1 MLALIFSGFTA
12 STSVKGTDTQAYFS
26 LPTLLYSVSSASA
39 LILPLLFILTLIALL
54 SFAIR
59 QNNVGF
65 LFLSI
70 SVVLYMLFLIAFSQE
85 TSNYYVYNALSAQ
98 LKEAGVKSFKKRD
111 VVITLAPNAMC
122 YISLVLGI
130 ALAALSLPRLNNRQI
145 RSGLWKEL
153 EPYAFI
159 APHLLLFIIFFIIPA
174 VYGIYAAFTKWDI
187 FNTPSFVGLANFKT
201 LFFDSENT
209 YYDQLRN
216 GLSNTF
222 LFVLLSVPGCIILPL
237 LLALALRHK
246 FRGNK
251 FYQGLFYLPA
261 LMSASSVMLAWEYFF
276 KKSYGMMNNLF
287 GSTANW
293 FMPPYSWAMIVIITI
308 WWFTGGNM
316 VIYQSALAGIPQDH
330 YEAASIDG
338 ANGWQKF
345 WYITLPGMRY
355 PLSYTLTTT
364 IVAQF
369 NVYAQV
375 DILLGFENS
384 GANAVLLM
392 YIRDIAFT
400 QRIAGMAS
408 SMALI
413 LGLCIALATF
423 VQVRVMRESN

>member
-1 MLALIFSGFTA
+1 M
-12 STSVKGTDTQAYFS
+12 V
-26 LPTLLYSVSSASA
+26 
-39 LILPLLFILTLIALL
+39 
-54 SFAIR
+54 
-59 QNNVGF
+59 
-65 LFLSI
+65 
-70 SVVLYMLFLIAFSQE
+70 
-85 TSNYYVYNALSAQ
+85 
-98 LKEAGVKSFKKRD
+98 
-111 VVITLAPNAMC
+111 
-122 YISLVLGI
+122 
-130 ALAALSLPRLNNRQI
+130 
-145 RSGLWKEL
+145 
-153 EPYAFI
+153 
-159 APHLLLFIIFFIIPA
+159 
-174 VYGIYAAFTKWDI
+174 YAAI
-187 FNTPSFVGLANFKT
+187 FVGL
-201 LFFDSENT
+201 
-209 YYDQLRN
+209 
-216 GLSNTF
+216 
-222 LFVLLSVPGCIILPL
+222 
-237 LLALALRHK
+237 
-246 FRGNK
+246 
-251 FYQGLFYLPA
+251 
-261 LMSASSVMLAWEYFF
+261 
-276 KKSYGMMNNLF
+276 
-287 GSTANW
+287 
-293 FMPPYSWAMIVIITI
+293 IVIITI

-375 DILLGFENS
+375 DILLGYDNN